1 MSRILLF
8 LFLIMP
14 IFELA
19 LLITVGKTIGV
30 IPTLS
35 LLLFTAFAGVGLW
48 RYQGFVT
55 LRKVQ
60 ERLALGELP
69 DLELLEGALLMIAG
83 LLLLIPGFFS
93 DVLAFVCLVP
103 VTRRFICRAI
113 LTRQFL
119 TPYVRPRQQGD
130 AADFYQSSNISR
142 GPYTIEGEYRRADQ
156 E

>member
-1 MSRILLF
+1 MFRVLFLLF
-8 LFLIMP
+8 LVMP
-14 IFELA
+14 IFELT
-19 LLITVGKTIGV
+19 LLITVGKNIGV
-30 IPTLS
+30 IPTLL

-93 DVLAFVCLVP
+93 DALAFVCLVP

-119 TPYVRPRQQGD
+119 TPYVRPRQQDGSS
-130 AADFYQSSNISR
+130 DFHQTSR
-142 GPYTIEGEYRRADQ
+142 SRSAYTIEGEYRRTDQ